1 MTLETNDKE
10 ALIKYRIDRANET
23 IIEAKEAY
31 ESGHLNLAVNRVYYA
46 CFYSTEAL
54 MFTRDFSTKDHG
66 RLKGEFN
73 KVFVHDGLIDKKYF
87 AILDA
92 AFKNR
97 QTGDYGDFVKFN
109 KEEVKSSLEKA
120 KEFVTEINKMTLKFI
135 NKQEIE
141 NKQAQEPKPDLKLE
155 PQTPNPDA
163 PAQALK
169 NQPKPT
175 IKFRR

>member
-54 MFTRDFSTKDHG
+54 MLTRDFSTKDHG

-109 KEEVKSSLEKA
+109 KEEVKDSLEKA
-120 KEFVTEINKMTLKFI
+120 EEFVTEINKMTLKFI

-141 NKQAQEPKPDLKLE
+141 NKQAQEPKPELK
-155 PQTPNPDA
+155 PQTPNPED
-163 PAQALK
+163 PAQDIK